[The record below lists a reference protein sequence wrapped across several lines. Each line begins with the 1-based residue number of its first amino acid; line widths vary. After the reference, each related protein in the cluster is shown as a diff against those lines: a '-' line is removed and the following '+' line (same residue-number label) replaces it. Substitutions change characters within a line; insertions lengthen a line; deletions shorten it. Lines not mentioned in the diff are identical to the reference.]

1 VSAATLEFTPVEGMP
16 WVHPVPSSEI
26 RDVIKG
32 IDRDISLWTPGEGEQ
47 VNVNNALLWA
57 HGEQKK
63 WGGKGFVCLA
73 GSLYIVADFYRLLC
87 RDRLPFLV

>member
-1 VSAATLEFTPVEGMP
+1 MAKGRKTQRERG
-16 WVHPVPSSEI
+16 HI
-26 RDVIKG
+26 RIYASRGHALGASGAFLDVIKD

-63 WGGKGFVCLA
+63 VVG
-73 GSLYIVADFYRLLC
+73 
-87 RDRLPFLV
+87 RDPCV